1 MATFASRIKE
11 LEKARRSVTAAVGRE
26 NRAYEGDGIAMGE
39 GPRRPDFPTMEKVA
53 DFFNV
58 SVSYLIGD
66 SDDEGIP
73 VEPDANPGGVT
84 DKEAARQ
91 SLEEDDESLTSL
103 ARMLSQLSMESRSIV
118 SGAILA
124 AYRLDRENGRLE
136 PATAHKVMIRSVALM
151 DGSLES
157 KSEALNVDL

>member
-1 MATFASRIKE
+1 
-11 LEKARRSVTAAVGRE
+11 
-26 NRAYEGDGIAMGE
+26 
-39 GPRRPDFPTMEKVA
+39 MEKVA

-124 AYRLDRENGRLE
+124 AYRLDRETGNG
-136 PATAHKVMIRSVALM
+136 T
-151 DGSLES
+151 
-157 KSEALNVDL
+157 

>member
-11 LEKARRSVTAAVGRE
+11 LRKRDGLSQPQLAEKIGLTKGTVSLWER
-26 NRAYEGDGIAMGE
+26 

-136 PATAHKVMIRSVALM
+136 PATAHKVLIRSVALM

>member
-11 LEKARRSVTAAVGRE
+11 LRKREGLSQPQLAEKIGLTKGTVSLWER
-26 NRAYEGDGIAMGE
+26 

-53 DFFNV
+53 DFINV

-66 SDDEGIP
+66 TDDEGIS
-73 VEPDANPGGVT
+73 EETDTNPGGLT

-136 PATAHKVMIRSVALM
+136 SAAAHKVLVRSVALM
-151 DGSLES
+151 DGSLDS
-157 KSEALNVDL
+157 KSEALNDDS